1 MILRPRRCRQWGNIC
16 AASGLVCMA
25 LVLVGG
31 QVQRPTFRVESNVV
45 SVPALVLDQNNE
57 PVFGLTAADFAIED
71 NGKPQ
76 DVALDE
82 TVDDTPVS
90 IVVAVQVGRTAP
102 AEFPRIRALATMLE
116 PIMARGN
123 TRVALVTFDS
133 QVNQLNDFTTE
144 SSDLS
149 ASLKKLRPGDN
160 GAAILH
166 AIRYSV
172 LLLEGE
178 PEFRRRVLL
187 LVSETRDHGNRTVD
201 LNEVLRD
208 IASSNTL
215 VYCLAFGPALSN
227 VLDDLRGK
235 LQPDPNSMS
244 TVNNYQVLNWGYVAV
259 KLGELARQGMRRN
272 IAKALARLTGGEYE
286 LFKSENGFQNYMNTF
301 TNHLYSRYLLY
312 FTPKDPQPGLHL
324 LTVRLRNSGTLKVIS
339 RPTYWA
345 PDRTR

>member
-1 MILRPRRCRQWGNIC
+1 MILCPRRCRQWGNSC
-16 AASGLVCMA
+16 AAAGLVCMA
-25 LVLVGG
+25 LVLAGG

-45 SVPALVLDQNNE
+45 SVPTLVLDQNNE

-71 NGKPQ
+71 NGTPQ

-116 PIMARGN
+116 PIIVRGN

-144 SSDLS
+144 ISDIS
-149 ASLKKLRPGDN
+149 DSLKKLRPGDK

-172 LLLEGE
+172 LLLKGE
-178 PEFRRRVLL
+178 PEARRRVLL
-187 LVSETRDHGNRTVD
+187 LVSETRDHGSSTVD

-227 VLDDLRGK
+227 VLDDLRG
-235 LQPDPNSMS
+235 
-244 TVNNYQVLNWGYVAV
+244 
-259 KLGELARQGMRRN
+259 
-272 IAKALARLTGGEYE
+272 
-286 LFKSENGFQNYMNTF
+286 
-301 TNHLYSRYLLY
+301 
-312 FTPKDPQPGLHL
+312 
-324 LTVRLRNSGTLKVIS
+324 
-339 RPTYWA
+339 
-345 PDRTR
+345 

>member
-1 MILRPRRCRQWGNIC
+1 
-16 AASGLVCMA
+16 MA
-25 LVLVGG
+25 LVLAGG
-31 QVQRPTFRVESNVV
+31 QVQQPTFRAESAVV
-45 SVPALVLDQNNE
+45 SVPTLVLDQNDE
-57 PVFGLTAADFAIED
+57 PVFGLTAADFVIED
-71 NGKPQ
+71 DGIPQ
-76 DVALDE
+76 DVAADE

-116 PIMARGN
+116 SVMARGN
-123 TRVALVTFDS
+123 TRVSVVKFDS
-133 QVNQLNDFTTE
+133 QVTQANDFTTE
-144 SSDLS
+144 TSEVS

-178 PEFRRRVLL
+178 PQARRRVLL
-187 LVSETRDHGNRTVD
+187 LVSETRDHGNQIVD
-201 LNEVLRD
+201 LSEVLRD

-215 VYCLAFGPALSN
+215 VYSLAFGPALSN
-227 VLDDLRGK
+227 VLDDLRGN
-235 LQPDPNSMS
+235 LEPDPA
-244 TVNNYQVLNWGYVAV
+244 TVTSLRPDVKVLNLANVAT
-259 KLGELARQGMRRN
+259 KLGELARQGMRKN
-272 IAKALARLTGGEYE
+272 VSKAVARLTGGEYE
-286 LFKSENGFQNYMNTF
+286 LFKSENSFQSDMNTF

-312 FTPKDPQPGLHL
+312 FTPREPQPGLHL

-345 PDRTR
+345 QNRMR